1 MTYKALDVAKWFLA
15 YNERLKEEYG
25 TDPITN
31 IKLQC
36 FLYYAQGF
44 YYGMTDRLLFNEK
57 LIAYKYGFA
66 VREVYSNYKAAGNN
80 GLVSPQG
87 IMTKFY
93 ADDEEILKQ
102 VYKEFSIYSAGKL
115 VKMVKNEQPYNC
127 CNKGDALNLGI
138 LKVFFYNQYLRMD

>member
-36 FLYYAQGF
+36 FLYYAQGIC
-44 YYGMTDRLLFNEK
+44 YGMTNQLLFNEK

-66 VREVYSNYKAAGNN
+66 VREVYSNYKNAGNN
-80 GLVSPQG
+80 GLVSSQG
-87 IMTKFY
+87 ITVRFSK
-93 ADDEEILKQ
+93 DDEEILRQ
-102 VYKEFSIYSAGKL
+102 VYKQFGIYSAGKL
-115 VKMVKNEQPYNC
+115 VKMVKNEQPYTC
-127 CNKGDALNLGI
+127 AQKVEAVNLGI
-138 LKVFFYNQYLRMD
+138 LQTFFRQKYLRVD